1 MKANTSDKLIREEL
15 DFTIAQSE
23 QSSVVLDAYLR
34 NIREISR
41 KIDQLSDDES
51 YSILKNKPEGDE
63 CASKFFDIDMDLSRE
78 KTSLLASLEDQTQE
92 TLDLLKREASENLA
106 LHIALE
112 DHLMEQMEQTQ
123 NKLRQNIGLY
133 LEVIRQ
139 LNDLQDCE
147 SETEGLVQ

>member
-1 MKANTSDKLIREEL
+1 MKANTSDKLINEEL
-15 DFTIAQSE
+15 DFTIAGSE

-34 NIREISR
+34 NIREISS
-41 KIDQLSDDES
+41 KIDQLSDDERRN
-51 YSILKNKPEGDE
+51 ILESKPVGGE
-63 CASKFFDIDMDLSRE
+63 CASKFFDIDMDASRE